1 MAGRLT
7 LKRVNA
13 LVSEEPRNK
22 TKLPCARITSSPCGL
37 RDPLWA
43 GLNRFKG
50 TFSVEVGDGF
60 NTPSECAIV
69 GAL

>member
-1 MAGRLT
+1 MTGRLT

-22 TKLPCARITSSPCGL
+22 TKLPCARITSI
-37 RDPLWA
+37 
-43 GLNRFKG
+43 RFKG

-60 NTPSECAIV
+60 NTPSECVIANAVWILNESEQ
-69 GAL
+69 AM